1 MILNPK
7 NIPLD
12 LLVYMYGI
20 IFRRLPFNWITAAA
34 AAVFMDGSI
43 FIFVRMDWKED

>member
-12 LLVYMYGI
+12 LLFYMYGI

-34 AAVFMDGSI
+34 AVFMDGSI
-43 FIFVRMDWKED
+43 FIFVRMD